1 MGYFALKKQESE
13 KSSHVFRQRQTDLFH
28 VGADLHRSSK
38 GENLER
44 KRDDRKHAKPAMSHK
59 PGCFKGHN
67 FIDAKKKSQTGKP
80 HRYKAVR
87 CFESRGRVHCCPWS
101 ISVSKITGNIAL
113 ADYYNHRVQL
123 MDSDWNFVG
132 TDRGRESWWR
142 ENR

>member
-1 MGYFALKKQESE
+1 MLLAE
-13 KSSHVFRQRQTDLFH
+13 VRRQVNPLSFCACTHFVQRIYNTP
-28 VGADLHRSSK
+28 S
-38 GENLER
+38 NLCGGR
-44 KRDDRKHAKPAMSHK
+44 
-59 PGCFKGHN
+59 GFKGN
-67 FIDAKKKSQTGKP
+67 NLVDANKKSKTGKP